1 MEENINIYLK
11 QDEPLQS
18 CWLTLRSIIRK
29 HDELITECVKY
40 GSPCFLYR
48 DKILCYLWKDKKSN
62 QPYILFSDG
71 NSLHH
76 PVLDFKGRKKMKS
89 MEVDPNKD
97 IPIELVKE
105 VLTQAIA
112 VKNGKLSK

>member
-1 MEENINIYLK
+1 MEEISHIYLK

-18 CWLTLRSIIRK
+18 CWLALRTIIRK
-29 HDELITECVKY
+29 QDSLITECVKY

-76 PVLDFKGRKKMKS
+76 PALDFKGRKKMKS
-89 MEVDPNKD
+89 MEIDPLQD
-97 IPIELVKE
+97 IPIALVKE
-105 VLTQAIA
+105 VLDEAIK
-112 VKNGKLSK
+112 VKNEKLSK